1 MVISE
6 TISENPPFHKH
17 VVITI
22 FLKALKGEHP
32 RGVEFTDSGLRK
44 MLEMFWTLQPNNR
57 PSIKDVLQYLETV
70 SIFSEPPPS
79 GANEETE
86 KGENSRDE

>member
-1 MVISE
+1 MSE

-17 VVITI
+17 AVITI

-44 MLEMFWTLQPNNR
+44 MLESFGRFNQT
-57 PSIKDVLQYLETV
+57 TV
-70 SIFSEPPPS
+70 Q
-79 GANEETE
+79 A
-86 KGENSRDE
+86 